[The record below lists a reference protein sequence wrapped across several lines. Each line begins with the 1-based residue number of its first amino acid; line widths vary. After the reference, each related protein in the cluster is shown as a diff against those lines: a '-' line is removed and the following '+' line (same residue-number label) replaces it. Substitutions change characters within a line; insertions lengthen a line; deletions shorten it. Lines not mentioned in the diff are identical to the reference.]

1 MTFEPGE
8 TIGAYRVVRLLGTGG
23 MGAVYEVEHRELG
36 VRYALKVFTRERGDV
51 ETLRKRFRAEGK
63 ALARLRHP
71 NLVRVYDFGEDA
83 ERVLLYFVMDLVV
96 GSDGAVRTLSDVEP
110 GEADEQQLAKWYG
123 ELRAALEYIHS
134 RGIVHRDFKPGNV
147 LIDAQGNAVLS
158 DFGISRFVD
167 GGLRE
172 ELGIETTAEIEKSDS
187 RTVMGSV
194 MFLAPEVRRG
204 EDATPAADVYALG
217 VTFYRLLT
225 GIWYEP
231 GPVADG
237 FLAEFGEGWSKALR
251 QLLSDDPASRL
262 PIPSVEIC
270 GVPAKKRRYIG
281 AVCAAVVALVIIG
294 VFLCLVGR
302 DHRARRSVG
311 TAPRAVRESEVVMP
325 VESRVPRDR
334 GHAGR
339 VPLPETALPEPSAKY
354 SFDQFFPRHKE
365 D

>member
-23 MGAVYEVEHRELG
+23 MGAVYEVEHVGLG

-51 ETLRKRFRAEGK
+51 ETLRRRFKAEGK
-63 ALARLRHP
+63 AMARFRHP

-83 ERVLLYFVMDLVV
+83 ERGVVYFVMDLVV
-96 GSDGAVRTLSDVEP
+96 GQDGVARTLSDVEP
-110 GEADEQQLAKWYG
+110 GEADERQLAKWYG
-123 ELRAALEYIHS
+123 QLRSALEYIHS

-147 LIDAQGNAVLS
+147 LVDAQGNAMLG
-158 DFGISRFVD
+158 DFGISRFLD
-167 GGLRE
+167 GELRE
-172 ELGIETTAEIEKSDS
+172 ELGVETTAEMDKSDS

-204 EDATPAADVYALG
+204 EKATPASDAYALG

-237 FLAEFGEGWSKALR
+237 FLAEFGEEWSKALR
-251 QLLSDDPASRL
+251 QLLSDDPAARL
-262 PIPSVEIC
+262 PIPSVEI
-270 GVPAKKRRYIG
+270 GNVPAKKRRCIV
-281 AVCAAVVALVIIG
+281 AICAAVAALVITG
-294 VFLCLVGR
+294 VLLGLAWR
-302 DHRARRSVG
+302 DHRAS
-311 TAPRAVRESEVVMP
+311 RA
-325 VESRVPRDR
+325 VPRDR

-339 VPLPETALPEPSAKY
+339 VPPPETY
-354 SFDQFFPRHKE
+354 TFDQFFPLHKE

>member
-8 TIGAYRVVRLLGTGG
+8 TIGSCRVVRLLGTGG
-23 MGAVYEVEHRELG
+23 MGAVYEVEHVGLG
-36 VRYALKVFTRERGDV
+36 VHYALKVFTRERGDV
-51 ETLRKRFRAEGK
+51 ETLRRRFRAEGR

-83 ERVLLYFVMDLVV
+83 DRGLLYFVMDLVV
-96 GSDGAVRTLSDVEP
+96 GPDGAARTLSDVQP
-110 GEADEQQLAKWYG
+110 GEADERQLAKWYG
-123 ELRAALEYIHS
+123 QLRSALEYIHS

-147 LIDAQGNAVLS
+147 LIDAQGNAILG

-172 ELGIETTAEIEKSDS
+172 ELGVETTVEMDKSDS
-187 RTVMGSV
+187 RMVMGSV

-204 EDATPAADVYALG
+204 EKATSASDAYALG

-237 FLAEFGEGWSKALR
+237 FLAEFGDEWSKALR
-251 QLLSDDPASRL
+251 QLLSDDPAARL
-262 PIPSVEIC
+262 PISSVET
-270 GVPAKKRRYIG
+270 GGAPAKKRRYIV
-281 AVCAAVVALVIIG
+281 AICAAVAVLIVAVSI
-294 VFLCLVGR
+294 V
-302 DHRARRSVG
+302 VG
-311 TAPRAVRESEVVMP
+311 TAPRAVRESEPSTP
-325 VESRVPRDR
+325 VGTAPRAVRDLGASTPVGSRAPHDR

-339 VPLPETALPEPSAKY
+339 MPLPETY
-354 SFDQFFPRHKE
+354 TFDQFFPRHKE

>member
-23 MGAVYEVEHRELG
+23 MGAVYEVEHRDLV

-83 ERVLLYFVMDLVV
+83 GRGVLYFVMDLVV
-96 GSDGAVRTLSDVEP
+96 GPDGAARTLADVAP
-110 GEADEQQLAKWYG
+110 GEVDEQQLAKWYG
-123 ELRAALEYIHS
+123 ELRSALEYIHS

-147 LIDAQGNAVLS
+147 FINVQGNAILG
-158 DFGISRFVD
+158 DFGVSRFMD

-172 ELGIETTAEIEKSDS
+172 ELGIEATVEIEKSDA
-187 RTVMGSV
+187 RTIMGSV

-204 EDATPAADVYALG
+204 EKATPASDAYALG

-237 FLAEFGEGWSKALR
+237 FLAEFGEEWSKPLR
-251 QLLSDDPASRL
+251 QLLADDPASRL
-262 PIPSVEIC
+262 PIPPVVASRRS
-270 GVPAKKRRYIG
+270 AKRRWWLVG
-281 AVCAAVVALVIIG
+281 VAVAVCAAIAVLA
-294 VFLCLVGR
+294 GR
-302 DHRARRSVG
+302 DFQTR
-311 TAPRAVRESEVVMP
+311 RAVG
-325 VESRVPRDR
+325 SRVPRDR
-334 GHAGR
+334 
-339 VPLPETALPEPSAKY
+339 VEQFT
-354 SFDQFFPRHKE
+354 FDQFFPLHTQQK
-365 D
+365 

>member
-1 MTFEPGE
+1 MTFEPE
-8 TIGAYRVVRLLGTGG
+8 EAIGAYRVVRLLGTGG

-36 VRYALKVFTRERGDV
+36 VRYALKVFARGRGDV
-51 ETLRKRFRAEGK
+51 ETLRKRFRAEGR

-71 NLVRVYDFGEDA
+71 NLVRVYDFSEDA
-83 ERVLLYFVMDLVV
+83 DRGLLYFVMDLVV
-96 GSDGAVRTLSDVEP
+96 GSNGAARTLSDVEP
-110 GEADEQQLAKWYG
+110 GEVDERQLANWYG
-123 ELRAALEYIHS
+123 QLRSALEYIHS

-147 LIDAQGNAVLS
+147 LIDAHGNAVLS

-167 GGLRE
+167 GGMRE
-172 ELGIETTAEIEKSDS
+172 ELGVESTVEMDKSDS

-204 EDATPAADVYALG
+204 ENATPAADAYALG

-237 FLAEFGEGWSKALR
+237 FLAEFGEEWSKALR
-251 QLLSDDPASRL
+251 QLLSDNPAARL
-262 PIPSVEIC
+262 PIPSVEI
-270 GVPAKKRRYIG
+270 GGAPAKKRRCIV
-281 AVCAAVVALVIIG
+281 AICAAVAALVITG

-302 DHRARRSVG
+302 DHRARRAVG
-311 TAPRAVRESEVVMP
+311 PCVPHDRSEQY
-325 VESRVPRDR
+325 
-334 GHAGR
+334 
-339 VPLPETALPEPSAKY
+339 T
-354 SFDQFFPRHKE
+354 FDQFFPLHKE